1 MNTTTSPTPT
11 NAATTQNEHRPA
23 VPQYKMRPLRTD
35 AERAAAAALV
45 DDRSRQ
51 LAGRGITVPHRHIT
65 TYQDARAQSVGLY
78 EDAADGEEILLG
90 CLMLH
95 RQPAPHPGTENDDKP
110 GLEISL
116 AYTAPGL
123 GERYGWLITLWAS
136 NLAARTGATRVHAQ
150 APSPPNHDEADPL
163 LDYLQSLGWLVTST
177 GINRDGERVA
187 HLHLNAQE
195 RNGLSSLITCAVPL
209 DTARPAHGDRGQ
221 R

>member
-1 MNTTTSPTPT
+1 MNTTTPAKPT

-23 VPQYKMRPLRTD
+23 VPHYTMRPLRTD

-45 DDRSRQ
+45 DDRARQ
-51 LAGRGITVPHRHIT
+51 LTGHGITMPHHHIT
-65 TYQDARAQSVGLY
+65 AYRDTRAQSVGLY

-90 CLMLH
+90 CLMAR
-95 RQPAPHPGTENDDKP
+95 RQAAPHPGTQNEDKP

-123 GERYGWLITLWAS
+123 GERYGWLITLGAS

-150 APSPPNHDEADPL
+150 APSPPNRDETDPL
-163 LDYLQSLGWLVTST
+163 LDYLQSLGWLVTGTSIT
-177 GINRDGERVA
+177 RDGERVA

-195 RNGLSSLITCAVPL
+195 RKGLSSLITCTVPWG
-209 DTARPAHGDRGQ
+209 TAQPVHGSGSPR
-221 R
+221 

>member
-1 MNTTTSPTPT
+1 MNTTTSPKPT
-11 NAATTQNEHRPA
+11 NPTTTQNEHPSTG
-23 VPQYKMRPLRTD
+23 PQYKMRPLRTD
-35 AERAAAAALV
+35 ADRAAAAALV

-51 LAGRGITVPHRHIT
+51 LTGRGITMPHRHIT
-65 TYQDARAQSVGLY
+65 AYRDARAQSVGLY
-78 EDAADGEEILLG
+78 KDAADGEEILLG

-95 RQPAPHPGTENDDKP
+95 RRLAPHPGTEDEDKP

-136 NLAARTGATRVHAQ
+136 NVAARTGATRVHAE
-150 APSPPNHDEADPL
+150 ASSPTNSDEADPL
-163 LDYLQSLGWLVTST
+163 LDYLQSLGWLVTGTNIT
-177 GINRDGERVA
+177 GDGERVA

-195 RNGLSSLITCAVPL
+195 RNGLSSLITCAVPF